1 MSERIYGEKS
11 SWEAMK
17 KCKLQTFKS
26 SGVMIKT
33 KIEAKLIELMK
44 DKHLLQRVLTISQK
58 RPEANLPKL
67 IGENEF
73 SNITRSMF
81 SIDRKMLPC
90 TKKNQIFCILLKS
103 RYQKQACTKE
113 V

>member
-1 MSERIYGEKS
+1 
-11 SWEAMK
+11 MK

-33 KIEAKLIELMK
+33 KIEEKLIELK
-44 DKHLLQRVLTISQK
+44 EDKQLLQRVLTISQK
-58 RPEANLPKL
+58 HPNINLPKS

-73 SNITRSMF
+73 SNIPRSMF
-81 SIDRKMLPC
+81 SIDGKFFLVKRKA
-90 TKKNQIFCILLKS
+90 KYCILLKS
-103 RYQKQACTKE
+103 RYQKQGCPKE